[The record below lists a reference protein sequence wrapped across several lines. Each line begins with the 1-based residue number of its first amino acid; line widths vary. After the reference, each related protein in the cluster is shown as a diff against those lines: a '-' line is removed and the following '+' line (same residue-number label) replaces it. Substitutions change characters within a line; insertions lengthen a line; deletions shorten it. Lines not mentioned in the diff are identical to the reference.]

1 MVQHLRCRRIR
12 ERDIQFDSHM
22 SGFVYKVRVDGRPLI
37 KKEIPGPDTVEEFLY
52 EVNALNY
59 LGFSKSVIEFY
70 GVVID
75 DDEHVK
81 GLLISYA
88 EKGALIDLIYDSQEH
103 ELDLPWSTREKW
115 AKQIVQGLADIHES
129 GFVQGD
135 FTLSNIVIDRNHD
148 AKIIDINRR
157 GCPVGWEPPEA
168 TPLIDS
174 NQRISMYIGVKSDL
188 YQLGMVLWAL
198 ATLEDEPEA
207 HRRPL
212 RLDPE
217 IEVPSYYRK
226 VVTYCLHENPRIRKQ
241 AKELLEMFPEPVIDN
256 TPNHVDPSTISVD
269 YGDRLQEYQ
278 VADFQHNGHPE
289 IRVVEPQ
296 NDWPS
301 YPKDLRMSPG
311 ISEEQD
317 YYPSRGRS
325 PPSPSPGNHEPY
337 YSPYTNNDVMW
348 SSNMGAYAGMAEPNL
363 GGTRADTPR
372 ETQTATDIAERLVR
386 DLKNIEAGLQDEL
399 ADELAP
405 ATGGESRAVEAAPAL
420 ETTGVQAP
428 ADVLG
433 ESREPVRPVKDDAK
447 SFLSRGDQ
455 HMVVPAED
463 PTTRGRGTSRSKT
476 DNSPVLNQGGLAGSK
491 GIQDND
497 KGKGKMEAT
506 GAQSEEGRGEEDT
519 GSSGANYTHD
529 RRGEGPTRTTEARP
543 PSHNEPRSRE
553 SPARGEPNHDLTGVG
568 SAYDRQEEFRQ
579 PVCSDEDLGLSP
591 TLTPHD
597 VTSMA

>member
-1 MVQHLRCRRIR
+1 MSRLTGNLFLAGSLSQPQTPVDEKDMLNIGRVSNVSIETSPPELHEPPPIYTHASSSTADIQSITTSQYDAMIHDELESKWILNLSMHFRDKSKREKFFVTYRERESMWRRVTISLDYRNAPEDSLEKDLLLTKYQRDKSAKIYEAIR
-12 ERDIQFDSHM
+12 ESLQDIQFYETVTNLKLQTTDGRLH
-22 SGFVYKVRVDGRPLI
+22 VHVVEDVNVRVDGRPLI

-129 GFVQGD
+129 G
-135 FTLSNIVIDRNHD
+135 
-148 AKIIDINRR
+148 
-157 GCPVGWEPPEA
+157 
-168 TPLIDS
+168 
-174 NQRISMYIGVKSDL
+174 
-188 YQLGMVLWAL
+188 
-198 ATLEDEPEA
+198 
-207 HRRPL
+207 
-212 RLDPE
+212 
-217 IEVPSYYRK
+217 
-226 VVTYCLHENPRIRKQ
+226 KQ

-433 ESREPVRPVKDDAK
+433 ESREPCPQKIQLHGV
-447 SFLSRGDQ
+447 
-455 HMVVPAED
+455 E
-463 PTTRGRGTSRSKT
+463 
-476 DNSPVLNQGGLAGSK
+476 GL
-491 GIQDND
+491 
-497 KGKGKMEAT
+497 
-506 GAQSEEGRGEEDT
+506 
-519 GSSGANYTHD
+519 HD
-529 RRGEGPTRTTEARP
+529 RRRIIVQ
-543 PSHNEPRSRE
+543 S
-553 SPARGEPNHDLTGVG
+553 
-568 SAYDRQEEFRQ
+568 
-579 PVCSDEDLGLSP
+579 
-591 TLTPHD
+591 
-597 VTSMA
+597 